1 MSITIRPIIPED
13 RAAWDTLYQGY
24 AAFYGVAQTA
34 AMRDTVW
41 QWVHDTDHPVDGF
54 VAAQADGT
62 LVGLTHYR
70 PFHSPLTA
78 QARGFLDDLF
88 VDPDA
93 RGTGAAQALIDAVAA
108 EGRARGWALIRW
120 ITADDNYRAR
130 AVYDR
135 MATRTPWITY
145 DIKL

>member
-1 MSITIRPIIPED
+1 MNLIIRSVTPD
-13 RAAWDTLYQGY
+13 DKAGWAALYQGY
-24 AAFYGVAQTA
+24 ADFYGVAQTQE
-34 AMRDTVW
+34 MRDTVW
-41 QWVHDTDHPVDGF
+41 SWLMDSNHPVSGL
-54 VAAQADGT
+54 VCAANGA

-78 QARGFLDDLF
+78 QTRGFLDDLY

-93 RGTGAAQALIDAVAA
+93 RGSGAAEALIDAVSAV
-108 EGRARGWALIRW
+108 GRKNGWAMIRW

-130 AVYDR
+130 SLYDR
-135 MATRTPWITY
+135 KAARTPWITY